1 MRNSYA
7 RQLMDARNR
16 GVDYGLK
23 GMAMMA
29 TLAVDNVL
37 KDYHDD
43 PERAKILK
51 DFDAEVYRI
60 WREFKEETLKKN
72 QDINDLIVGYYER
85 LMKGVQD
92 ETD

>member
-1 MRNSYA
+1 MRNSFA

-37 KDYHDD
+37 KDYHEDS
-43 PERAKILK
+43 ERRKILK
-51 DFDAEVYRI
+51 QFDAEVYRI
-60 WREFKEETLKKN
+60 WQEFKEETLKKN
-72 QDINDLIVGYYER
+72 QDINELIVGYYER
-85 LMKGVQD
+85 LMKGADD
-92 ETD
+92 EAD

>member
-37 KDYHDD
+37 KDYHEDS
-43 PERAKILK
+43 ERRKILK
-51 DFDAEVYRI
+51 EFDAEVYRI
-60 WREFKEETLKKN
+60 WQEFKEETLKKN
-72 QDINDLIVGYYER
+72 QDINDLIVGYYEQ
-85 LMKGVQD
+85 LMRGGSD

>member
-1 MRNSYA
+1 MRNSFA

-16 GVDYGLK
+16 GVDYGIK

-37 KDYHDD
+37 KDYHEDD
-43 PERAKILK
+43 ERKKILK
-51 DFDAEVYRI
+51 EFDAEVYRI
-60 WREFKEETLKKN
+60 WQEFKEETLKKN

-85 LMKGVQD
+85 LMRGGSD
-92 ETD
+92 EAD